1 MTKMWRSRFS
11 SSKYF
16 FSLPNVD
23 QSRENLLFNHK
34 FPYVILM
41 KDTKNIIFLNDENET
56 DSLINCIIW
65 NIFYPNYHT
74 EDYTHV

>member
-1 MTKMWRSRFS
+1 
-11 SSKYF
+11 
-16 FSLPNVD
+16 
-23 QSRENLLFNHK
+23 
-34 FPYVILM
+34 M